1 MTTFLIY
8 LKSLELMKLASIT
21 EKNQKLE
28 EAAKYREEVN
38 QNFSKQT
45 EQRINI
51 KMETNKE
58 NKEALYNNLMER
70 LKKTVS
76 LLISFVYYLKIKI
89 KIRTQGLCKSK
100 K

>member
-1 MTTFLIY
+1 M
-8 LKSLELMKLASIT
+8 MKLASIT

-45 EQRINI
+45 EQKLIH

-58 NKEALYNNLMER
+58 NKETLYNNLMER

-76 LLISFVYYLKIKI
+76 SYLPIQYVLVLKP
-89 KIRTQGLCKSK
+89 LDFY
-100 K
+100 

>member
-1 MTTFLIY
+1 
-8 LKSLELMKLASIT
+8 MKLASIT

>member
-1 MTTFLIY
+1 
-8 LKSLELMKLASIT
+8 MKLASIT

-28 EAAKYREEVN
+28 EAAKYREEIN
-38 QNFSKQT
+38 QNFSKQA
-45 EQRINI
+45 EQKLNL

-76 LLISFVYYLKIKI
+76 SLNSSFLSIFIYFINYQIYRTLRQFKLKK
-89 KIRTQGLCKSK
+89 
-100 K
+100 